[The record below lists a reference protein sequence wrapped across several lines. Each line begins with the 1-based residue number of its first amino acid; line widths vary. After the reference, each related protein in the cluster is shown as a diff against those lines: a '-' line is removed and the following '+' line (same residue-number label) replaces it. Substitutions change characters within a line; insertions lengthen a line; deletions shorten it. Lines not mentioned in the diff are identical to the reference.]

1 MYVIV
6 VCLILEILSTDNSQL
21 LAPANEALTDECLT
35 GPITEYP
42 WVEGICLMSVFTL
55 FFVELMVMRFARF
68 GHSHDHDVEHQPR
81 YVVFTSSYRD
91 HLLTATS
98 TPDSSSIGYSDDPTP
113 KKGGHD
119 HKPSEI
125 PLQDSPVL
133 DERRPSACAGPH
145 VPGDDHLSHARTHP
159 NTSHSKLVTVYPT
172 TANHPY

>member
-6 VCLILEILSTDNSQL
+6 ACLVLEIPTTDDSQL

-42 WVEGICLMSVFTL
+42 WVEGICLMSVFVL

-81 YVVFTSSYRD
+81 YVVSSSSSLDR
-91 HLLTATS
+91 LLTATS

-113 KKGGHD
+113 KKGAHD

-159 NTSHSKLVTVYPT
+159 NTSHSKPFTPT
-172 TANHPY
+172 

>member
-6 VCLILEILSTDNSQL
+6 ACLILEIPSTDNSQL

-81 YVVFTSSYRD
+81 YVVSTSSYLN

-125 PLQDSPVL
+125 PLQDSPAL